1 MKGNL
6 PTVSEADVAE
16 KRVLVRVDLDMPNGH
31 NPRIRATEE
40 IISWLLEKKAASIK
54 AIGHKGDYLVI
65 HDLRQKFPSVEW
77 SDRLRD
83 DAREKENNTNYA
95 QELAG
100 DCEVYINEA
109 FAVSHR
115 VHTSIVA
122 LPKIVRERGGKVFTG
137 FRFAKEIAS
146 LDQVW
151 THPGWKVLVI
161 GGAKAA
167 DKAELAIKLAPRLDR
182 VLVGGLLPQVMEGAT
197 ANIYPG
203 ILRDDEKDLTD
214 ETIADFCKQISAAR
228 IIILSGPMGRFEE
241 PGSEKGT
248 KEIFTAIA
256 GSLAY
261 KVAGGGN
268 TEDALAKFGLIEKF
282 DWLSVGGAAMLE
294 YLATGTLPAIQAINP
309 V

>member
-16 KRVLVRVDLDMPNGH
+16 KRVVVRVDLDMPNAH
-31 NPRIRATEE
+31 NPRVTTTEE
-40 IISWLLEKKAASIK
+40 IIKWLLEKKAASIK
-54 AIGHKGDYLVI
+54 AIGHRGEYLII

-83 DAREKENNTNYA
+83 DAREKENNINYA
-95 QELAG
+95 GELAG

-122 LPKIVRERGGKVFTG
+122 LPKMIKERGGKVFAG
-137 FRFAKEIAS
+137 LRFAKEIAS

-167 DKAELAIKLAPRLDR
+167 DKAEYAMKLAGKVDR
-182 VLVGGLLPQVMEGAT
+182 VMVGGLLPQAIEETA

-203 ILRDDEKDLTD
+203 ILREDEKDLTD

-228 IIILSGPMGRFEE
+228 IIILAGPMGRFEE

-248 KEIFTAIA
+248 KEIFSAIA
-256 GSLAY
+256 GSMAY

-268 TEDALAKFGLIEKF
+268 TEDALSKFGLTEKF
-282 DWLSVGGAAMLE
+282 DWISVGGGAMLE
-294 YLATGTLPAIQAINP
+294 YLATGTLPGLEALL
-309 V
+309 